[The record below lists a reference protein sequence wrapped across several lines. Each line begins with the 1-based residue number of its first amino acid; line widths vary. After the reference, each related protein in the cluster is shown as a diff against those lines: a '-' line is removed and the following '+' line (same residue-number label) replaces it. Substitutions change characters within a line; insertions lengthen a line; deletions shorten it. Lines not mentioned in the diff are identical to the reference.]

1 MPHSM
6 SEHQVRETPSSYI
19 EDRWLH
25 DLDWNASLD
34 CLMTEQTWG
43 LPRPWNGIRARA

>member
-1 MPHSM
+1 M
-6 SEHQVRETPSSYI
+6 SERPVGEHPSSYI

-25 DLDWNASLD
+25 ELDWNASLD

-43 LPRPWNGIRARA
+43 VTLPLEWNTH